1 VSRCPCSKLRSAEKP
16 RDLHAAV
23 IGGSFVH
30 GWHGL
35 WLLIGAPLALPEAR
49 AALSELLVITV
60 FLFTGD
66 AF

>member
-1 VSRCPCSKLRSAEKP
+1 VSRCPCSKPRSAEKP

-23 IGGSFVH
+23 IVGSFVH
-30 GWHGL
+30 GWRGL

-49 AALSELLVITV
+49 AALSLVIAV